1 LGQQRR
7 SVRSP
12 CPGHSACKMEHG
24 RRACLGGSMARAKA
38 GWLLSSATA
47 QSLAAPAVDAICES
61 SAFRGVW
68 GRQWEGLIRKTHR
81 AKLLP
86 ESGPWTTTP
95 WAKDVG
101 GLGPRARGWPR
112 QWPVHHSR
120 RRGRL
125 ARSPVCGWRL
135 RSGNDRCHRLKLVPV
150 LFCIMVFPRY
160 GEPRPPSSTIQF
172 CWWGLLV

>member
-1 LGQQRR
+1 
-7 SVRSP
+7 
-12 CPGHSACKMEHG
+12 
-24 RRACLGGSMARAKA
+24 MARARA

-47 QSLAAPAVDAICES
+47 RSLAFIAVDDPWES
-61 SAFRGVW
+61 SAFRDIR

-95 WAKDVG
+95 WATNVG

-112 QWPVHHSR
+112 QWPVLHIR

-125 ARSPVCGWRL
+125 ARSAVSFIPETVVFTGL
-135 RSGNDRCHRLKLVPV
+135 STGTFVPV
-150 LFCIMVFPRY
+150 LFFIM
-160 GEPRPPSSTIQF
+160 
-172 CWWGLLV
+172 